1 MSNPKLVFSMDLRS
15 SSSLVTG
22 NLKLVTL
29 DGQEVDYLA
38 TSGCRGW
45 QDKNNVWSVA
55 KGPIPPGFD
64 YRVATTPLY
73 EPNVT
78 GINGNFFHITPDPV
92 TSSHGVKRGEF
103 GIHFDAHVPGTAG
116 CIALEHQDA
125 FNTFSDRMKKIAS
138 AGIHSIPLQIVY
150 S

>member
-1 MSNPKLVFSMDLRS
+1 MSNAKLVFSMDLQN

-29 DGQEVDYLA
+29 DGQEINYLA

-45 QDKNNVWSVA
+45 QDKDNVWSVA
-55 KGPIPPGFD
+55 KGPIPPGFN
-64 YRVATTPLY
+64 YQVPTTPY
-73 EPNVT
+73 YSSTKGVE
-78 GINGNFFHITPDPV
+78 GMFFHIKPDPV
-92 TSSHGVKRGEF
+92 VSSHGVHRGEF
-103 GIHFDAHVPGTAG
+103 GIHFDANVPGSAG
-116 CIALEHQDA
+116 CIALEHKDA
-125 FNTFSDRMKKIAS
+125 FNTFCDRMKKIAN